1 MNRQARTIALPS
13 GAVLVQ
19 LSGDI
24 DLAVEAA
31 LRDHFTTAIDLS
43 PHLAVDMRH
52 VEFID
57 CAGLG
62 TLMWARN
69 RAVAQ
74 GGNFVLVSPSPQARR
89 LLDLTQLGDVLPA
102 VPDVREAVLSTVL
115 ARSSR

>member
-1 MNRQARTIALPS
+1 
-13 GAVLVQ
+13 
-19 LSGDI
+19 
-24 DLAVEAA
+24 
-31 LRDHFTTAIDLS
+31 
-43 PHLAVDMRH
+43 
-52 VEFID
+52 
-57 CAGLG
+57 
-62 TLMWARN
+62 MWARN